1 MLRQPFQLPRANIS
15 AKAKAWSLACISGRV
30 EGRKDRG
37 TLRGAILAVAMLWF
51 VLFPGAT
58 SAQEKLSSSNLSEFL
73 KQYDTNFSLLDGVYR
88 ELGEDALP
96 LRDEKGHLLG
106 HRPIEDRRQSLSDL
120 RQSVLQLGT
129 HPQDLVI
136 AAKLVFKTE
145 TLADD
150 LFDLSQIAYD
160 NDREELGKHLEDLQL
175 TMDHNKEVLA
185 AYLLDL
191 AAQAQDR
198 IVQLEKDKAE
208 LERKLKEAAGTAS
221 AAPRSDSHRIQP

>member
-1 MLRQPFQLPRANIS
+1 MLRQPFQLARADIS
-15 AKAKAWSLACISGRV
+15 AKARVWPLGHAPGRG
-30 EGRKDRG
+30 ESRKDH
-37 TLRGAILAVAMLWF
+37 GALSRAMLPIALLGF
-51 VLFPGAT
+51 VLFPGT
-58 SAQEKLSSSNLSEFL
+58 STAQEKLSSSNLSEFL
-73 KQYDTNFSLLDGVYR
+73 KQYETNFSLLDGVYR
-88 ELGEDALP
+88 ELAEDALP

-120 RQSVLQLGT
+120 RQSVLQLDA
-129 HPQDLVI
+129 HPHDLVI

-175 TMDHNKEVLA
+175 TMDHNKEVLS

-191 AAQAQDR
+191 AFQAQDR

-208 LERKLKEAAGTAS
+208 LERKLKEVSGTAPTP
-221 AAPRSDSHRIQP
+221 PRSDSRGSQP